1 MNSKVFVGRKKE
13 LLELKG
19 LLNKKSSSLVVIRGR
34 RRIGKSQLAK
44 EFGKDHQFFQFSGLP
59 PDEKTT
65 AQTERDAFSKQLAM
79 NNLPAMKADDWTD
92 LFSFLAR
99 ETQKGQVIVL
109 FDEISWMG
117 SKDPHF
123 LGKLKNAW
131 DMQFSENPK
140 LILVLCGSVS
150 AWIEKNILSS
160 TGFMGRI
167 SLDLVLGELPLEDC
181 NTLLNALG
189 SKASNYEKF
198 KLLSVTGGV
207 PRYLEEIQ
215 PGLSADENIKKLC
228 FNKNG
233 ILLREFG
240 DIFHDLFTTKS
251 QYYKKIVELLVEG
264 DLEFNEICKYLQVQ
278 KSGFWSQYLDELI
291 KAGFLKRDFT
301 WNLKTGKAARLSR
314 FRLSDNYLRFYLKYL
329 EPNKDKIESGLFDD
343 KAMSSLPGWDSIM
356 SLQFENLALNNYR
369 FIWQKL
375 NINPN
380 DIISHGPYFQRQT
393 VQYPGCQVDYMIK
406 TRYNALIACE
416 IKFSRNEIKP
426 EIIEA
431 MQNKL
436 KAIRLPIGYSFWPV
450 LIHVNGVSESV
461 VDSGYFTHIINF
473 NELLDSR

>member
-1 MNSKVFVGRKKE
+1 MDSKVFVGRKRE
-13 LLELKG
+13 LSELNG
-19 LLNKKSSSLVVIRGR
+19 LLNKKSPSLVVIRGR

-44 EFGKDHQFFQFSGLP
+44 EFGKGHTFLQFSGLP
-59 PDEKTT
+59 PDGSTT
-65 AQTERDAFSKQLAM
+65 AQTERDVFSKQLGI
-79 NNLPAMKADDWTD
+79 NNLPAVKADDWTD

-99 ETQKGQVIVL
+99 ENKEGQVVIL

-140 LILVLCGSVS
+140 LILILCGSVS

-167 SLDLVLGELPLEDC
+167 SLDLVLGELPLDDC
-181 NTLLNALG
+181 NKLLNALG

-198 KLLSVTGGV
+198 KILSVTGGV

-233 ILLREFG
+233 ILFREFD

-264 DLEFNEICKYLQVQ
+264 DLEFNEICNHLQVQ

-291 KAGFLKRDFT
+291 KSGFLKRDFT
-301 WNLKTGKAARLSR
+301 WNLKTGKASRLSR
-314 FRLSDNYLRFYLKYL
+314 FRLSDNYLRFYLKYI
-329 EPNKDKIESGLFDD
+329 EPNKDKIESGLFDE

-356 SLQFENLALNNYR
+356 SLQFENLVLNNYR

-375 NINPN
+375 HINTN
-380 DIISHGPYFQRQT
+380 DIVSHGPYFQRKT

-406 TRYNALIACE
+406 TRYNALTACE
-416 IKFSRNEIKP
+416 IKFSRNEVKP

-436 KAIRLPIGYSFWPV
+436 NAIRLPIGYSFWPI

-461 VDSGYFTHIINF
+461 ENSGYFTHIINF
-473 NELLDSR
+473 NELLD